1 MTILNPADPRSPLTP
16 PPARRALN
24 ALRGQG
30 ALWALLALIV
40 FASLRYDGFLSLY
53 NASSFFRY
61 NSMFLLIGIGM
72 TFVIVT
78 GGIDLSV
85 GSVAAMSSVLAALAS
100 PHGAVAGLLAGVAGG
115 VAVGLL
121 NGLLITRLRI
131 EPFIVTLGT
140 FLGARGVAQLAS
152 GQAAVSVDSGG
163 RFAALGQGDLLG
175 VPVPVW
181 LLLAALAVAAALLGH
196 TRFGRSALSVGD
208 NEDAAR
214 LMGLKVDAVKVGVYA
229 LSGLLA
235 GLAGVILAA
244 QFGAG
249 QPVEGVGWELTA
261 IAGVVVG
268 GTLLSGGR
276 GSLLGTVVGVTL
288 LGLIFN
294 ILNFENG
301 KGVISIDVFWQN
313 VIRGAFLLVVILLQ
327 ARSARKAT

>member
-1 MTILNPADPRSPLTP
+1 MTTLETSSPSA
-16 PPARRALN
+16 ARRPLA

-30 ALWALLALIV
+30 ALWALLALV
-40 FASLRYDGFLSLY
+40 LFASLRYDGFLTAY

-61 NSMFLLIGIGM
+61 NVMFLLIGVGM

-100 PHGAVAGLLAGVAGG
+100 PHGALAGLLAGLAGG
-115 VAVGLL
+115 LAVGLL
-121 NGLLITRLRI
+121 NGVLISRLRI
-131 EPFIVTLGT
+131 EPFIITLGT

-163 RFAALGQGDLLG
+163 GFAALGQGDLLG

-181 LLLAALAVAAALLGH
+181 LLLAALVAAGVLLRA
-196 TRFGRSALSVGD
+196 TRFGRTALSIGD

-214 LMGLKVDAVKVGVYA
+214 LMGLKVDSVKVGVYA

-235 GLAGVILAA
+235 GLSGVILAA

-288 LGLIFN
+288 LGLVFN

-313 VIRGAFLLVVILLQ
+313 VIRGAFLLVVVVVQ
-327 ARSARKAT
+327 ARSARRP

>member
-1 MTILNPADPRSPLTP
+1 MTTLTP
-16 PPARRALN
+16 APGAARRANL
-24 ALRGQG
+24 LGGRG
-30 ALWALLALIV
+30 ALLVLVALVV
-40 FASLRYDGFLSLY
+40 FASLRYDGFLSAY

-61 NSMFLLIGIGM
+61 NSMFMLIGIGM
-72 TFVIVT
+72 TFVIIT

-85 GSVAAMSSVLAALAS
+85 GSTAAMASVMAALAS
-100 PHGAVAGLLAGVAGG
+100 PHGPALGVLAGVLAGG
-115 VAVGLL
+115 AVGLL
-121 NGLLITRLRI
+121 NAVLIIRLRI
-131 EPFIVTLGT
+131 EPFIVTLAT
-140 FLGARGVAQLAS
+140 FLGARGLAQLAS
-152 GQAAVSVDSGG
+152 HQAAVSVDSGG
-163 RFAALGQGDLLG
+163 LFAQIGQGDVLG
-175 VPVPVW
+175 IPVPVVI
-181 LLLAALAVAAALLGH
+181 LAVALVLGMALLGF
-196 TRFGRSALSVGD
+196 TRVGRTALATGD

-214 LMGLKVDAVKVGVYA
+214 LMGLQVDHAKLLVYT

-249 QPVEGVGWELTA
+249 QPTEGVGWELTA

-276 GSLLGTVVGVTL
+276 GSIFNTMVGVTL

-301 KGVISIDVFWQN
+301 KGIISIDVFWQN

-327 ARSARKAT
+327 ARSSRTP

>member
-1 MTILNPADPRSPLTP
+1 MTTVQPSPSSRVA
-16 PPARRALN
+16 ARPNVLAFLKGR
-24 ALRGQG
+24 G
-30 ALWALLALIV
+30 ALWALLLLVV
-40 FASLRYDGFLSLY
+40 FASLRYDGFLSAY

-61 NSMFLLIGIGM
+61 NAMFLLIGIGM

-100 PHGAVAGLLAGVAGG
+100 PHGAVAGLLAGLAGG
-115 VAVGLL
+115 LAVGLL
-121 NGLLITRLRI
+121 NGVLISRLRI
-131 EPFIVTLGT
+131 EPFIITLGT

-152 GQAAVSVDSGG
+152 GQAAVSVDSGSS
-163 RFAALGQGDLLG
+163 FAFLGQGDLLG
-175 VPVPVW
+175 VPMPMVF
-181 LLLAALAVAAALLGH
+181 LLVALALGGVLLNS
-196 TRFGRSALSVGD
+196 TRFGRSALGVGD

-276 GSLLGTVVGVTL
+276 GSLFNTMVGVTL
-288 LGLIFN
+288 LGLVFN

-313 VIRGAFLLVVILLQ
+313 VIRGVFLLVVVLLQ
-327 ARSARKAT
+327 ARSARRTP

>member
-1 MTILNPADPRSPLTP
+1 MTALPTTRTRPNPLH
-16 PPARRALN
+16 L
-24 ALRGQG
+24 LQGQG
-30 ALWALLALIV
+30 ALIALLALLL
-40 FASLRYDGFLSLY
+40 FASLRYDGFFSLY

-100 PHGAVAGLLAGVAGG
+100 PHGAVAGLLAGLLGG
-115 VAVGLL
+115 LAVGLI

-131 EPFIVTLGT
+131 EPFIITLGT

-152 GQAAVSVDSGG
+152 GQAAVSVDSTG
-163 RFAALGQGDLLG
+163 RFAQLGQGDVLG
-175 VPVPVW
+175 LPIP
-181 LLLAALAVAAALLGH
+181 LLLLLLTLLIFVPLLRA
-196 TRFGRSALSVGD
+196 TRFGRTALAVGD

-214 LMGLKVDAVKVGVYA
+214 LMGLQVDRTKLGVYA

-249 QPVEGVGWELTA
+249 QPTEGVGWELTA

-276 GSLLGTVVGVTL
+276 GSLLGTMVGVTL
-288 LGLIFN
+288 LGLVFN
-294 ILNFENG
+294 VLNFENG

-313 VIRGAFLLVVILLQ
+313 VIRGVFLLVVVLLQ
-327 ARSARKAT
+327 SRSARRGPSS

>member
-1 MTILNPADPRSPLTP
+1 MTALPTPSVRPNPLH
-16 PPARRALN
+16 LF
-24 ALRGQG
+24 RGQG
-30 ALWALLALIV
+30 ALIALIALVV
-40 FASLRYDGFLSLY
+40 FAAVRYDGFFSLY
-53 NASSFFRY
+53 NAGSFFRY

-85 GSVAAMSSVLAALAS
+85 GSTAAMGSVLAALAS
-100 PHGAVAGLLAGVAGG
+100 PHGAVAGLLAGLLGG
-115 VAVGLL
+115 LAVGLV

-131 EPFIVTLGT
+131 EPFIITLGT

-152 GQAAVSVDSGG
+152 NQAAVSVDSTGQ
-163 RFAALGQGDLLG
+163 FAQLGQGDVFGL
-175 VPVPVW
+175 PVPLVV
-181 LLLAALAVAAALLGH
+181 LLLALLVCVPLLRA
-196 TRFGRSALSVGD
+196 TRFGRTALSVGD

-214 LMGLKVDAVKVGVYA
+214 LMGLQVDRTKLGVYA

-249 QPVEGVGWELTA
+249 QPTEGVGWELTA

-276 GSLLGTVVGVTL
+276 GSLLGTLVGVTL
-288 LGLIFN
+288 LGLVFN
-294 ILNFENG
+294 VLNFENG

-313 VIRGAFLLVVILLQ
+313 VIRGVFLLVVVLLQ
-327 ARSARKAT
+327 SRSARRTR

>member
-1 MTILNPADPRSPLTP
+1 MTTVQPS
-16 PPARRALN
+16 PPAPARPNVLAL
-24 ALRGQG
+24 LRGRG
-30 ALWALLALIV
+30 ALWALLLLV
-40 FASLRYDGFLSLY
+40 LFASLRYDGFFSAY

-61 NSMFLLIGIGM
+61 NAMFLLIGIGM

-100 PHGAVAGLLAGVAGG
+100 PHGAVAGLLAGLAGG
-115 VAVGLL
+115 LAAGLL
-121 NGLLITRLRI
+121 NGVLISRLRI
-131 EPFIVTLGT
+131 EPFIITLGT
-140 FLGARGVAQLAS
+140 FLGARGVAQIAS
-152 GQAAVSVDSGG
+152 GQAAVSVDSGSA
-163 RFAALGQGDLLG
+163 FAFLGQGDLLG
-175 VPVPVW
+175 VPVPVVF
-181 LLLAALAVAAALLGH
+181 LLVVLALGGVLLNA

-276 GSLLGTVVGVTL
+276 GSLFNTVVGVTL
-288 LGLIFN
+288 LGLVFN

-313 VIRGAFLLVVILLQ
+313 VIRGVFLLVVVLLQ
-327 ARSARKAT
+327 ARSSRRVP

>member
-1 MTILNPADPRSPLTP
+1 MI
-16 PPARRALN
+16 
-24 ALRGQG
+24 
-30 ALWALLALIV
+30 ALIV
-40 FASLRYDGFLSLY
+40 LVIFSAFRYEGFFSLY

-72 TFVIVT
+72 TFVIGT

-85 GSVAAMSSVLAALAS
+85 GSTAAMSSVLAALAS
-100 PHGAVAGLLAGVAGG
+100 PHGAIAGVLAGVLGG
-115 VAVGLL
+115 LVIGVI
-121 NGLLITRLRI
+121 NGVLITRLRI
-131 EPFIVTLGT
+131 EPFIITLGT

-152 GQAAVSVDSGG
+152 GQAAVSVDSSGN
-163 RFAALGQGDLLG
+163 FAQLGQGDVFGL
-175 VPVPVW
+175 PVPLVL
-181 LLLAALAVAAALLGH
+181 LLLALLICVPLLRA
-196 TRFGRSALSVGD
+196 TRFGRTALSVGD

-214 LMGLKVDAVKVGVYA
+214 LMGLQVDRTKLGVYA

-249 QPVEGVGWELTA
+249 QPTEGIGWELTA

-276 GSLLGTVVGVTL
+276 GSLLGTMVGVTL

-294 ILNFENG
+294 VLNFENG

-313 VIRGAFLLVVILLQ
+313 VIRGVFLLVVVLLQ
-327 ARSARKAT
+327 SRSARHTP

>member
-1 MTILNPADPRSPLTP
+1 MT
-16 PPARRALN
+16 ALPTQTTR
-24 ALRGQG
+24 LRPMHLFRGQG
-30 ALWALLALIV
+30 ALIALVLLVV

-53 NASSFFRY
+53 NVSSFLRY

-85 GSVAAMSSVLAALAS
+85 GSTAAMSSVLAALAS
-100 PHGAVAGLLAGVAGG
+100 PYGAVAGLLAGVVGG
-115 VAVGLL
+115 LLMGLL

-131 EPFIVTLGT
+131 EPFIITLGT
-140 FLGARGVAQLAS
+140 FLGARGIAQLAS
-152 GQAAVSVDSGG
+152 GQAAVSVDSTG
-163 RFAALGQGDLLG
+163 RFAQLGQGDVLG
-175 VPVPVW
+175 LPVPLIM
-181 LLLAALAVAAALLGH
+181 LLLALLVCVPLLRA
-196 TRFGRSALSVGD
+196 TRFGRTALGVGD

-214 LMGLKVDAVKVGVYA
+214 LMGLQVDRAKLGVYA

-249 QPVEGVGWELTA
+249 QPTEGVGWELTA

-276 GSLLGTVVGVTL
+276 GTLLGTMVGVTL
-288 LGLIFN
+288 LGLVFN
-294 ILNFENG
+294 VLNFENG

-313 VIRGAFLLVVILLQ
+313 VIRGVFLLVVVLLQ
-327 ARSARKAT
+327 SRSARRAP